1 MDERIVMDDRVANN
15 HLAPLDQV
23 FHLCK
28 EIYAH
33 LDQLNRPVIII
44 GGQSISYWLE
54 YFDYVNTLSDADRA
68 LATSVDVDFCGSKDD
83 FLILTERW
91 NVDFQI
97 PSIDQSTP
105 EVGIS
110 VLLHKQTGKITETDG
125 LMYVDIGAW
134 INNQQEEPNQVDFLE
149 LPMGFKR
156 HDFMN
161 GRLLQHTELF
171 QFPSEFELAPV
182 DNLRVL
188 NPLACIK
195 SRMLNYQ
202 YLKTA
207 KNPERELDRIIL
219 LFAPTALFLQSSLLE
234 FGYRH
239 TRKYID
245 LLMVLAKSRIGMD
258 LRFQGIDLS
267 EILVFFVEVQSDN
280 LPRKFVDNEFVEW
293 FAGLERKFDRKLKEF
308 QRIEEREWNKANAGG

>member
-1 MDERIVMDDRVANN
+1 MDDRVANY

-28 EIYAH
+28 EIYTH

-54 YFDYVNTLSDADRA
+54 YYDYVSALSDADRA
-68 LATSVDVDFCGSKDD
+68 LATSVDVDFCGSKAD
-83 FLILTERW
+83 FLVLTERW
-91 NVDFQI
+91 NVKFRV
-97 PSIDQSTP
+97 PNIDQSTP

-110 VLLHKQTGKITETDG
+110 VLLHRDTGKIKETDG

-134 INNQQEEPNQVDFLE
+134 INKQQEEPNQVDFLE
-149 LPMGFKR
+149 LPMGFEG
-156 HDFMN
+156 HDFKH

-171 QFPSEFELAPV
+171 EFPSEFELAPV

-188 NPLACIK
+188 NPIACIK

-202 YLKTA
+202 YLKKA
-207 KNPERELDRIIL
+207 KDPERELDRINLLIL
-219 LFAPTALFLQSSLLE
+219 PTALFLQSSLLE

-245 LLMVLAKSRIGMD
+245 LLMVLAKSRIGME
-258 LRFQGIDLS
+258 LKYQGIDLS
-267 EILVFFVEVQSDN
+267 EVLVFFVDVQSKN
-280 LPRKFVDNEFVEW
+280 LPRKFIDNEFVYW
-293 FAGLERKFDRKLKEF
+293 LDGLERKFERKLKEF